1 MFTVIDIST
10 KETLFTFHKRADAL
24 KAIHYLNE
32 WLPERRVGLKRG
44 RAHNDKC

>member
-10 KETLFTFHKRADAL
+10 KETLFISAPMRSKPSITL
-24 KAIHYLNE
+24 MNGY
-32 WLPERRVGLKRG
+32 RRVGLKRG